1 MDFSLSKQEPRYGG
15 ERSQRDPDF
24 FFFFFFCSLS
34 LLPSE
39 EVPLSL
45 P

>member
-1 MDFSLSKQEPRYGG
+1 MEFSLSKQEPRYGG

-24 FFFFFFCSLS
+24 FFFGSLS

-39 EVPLSL
+39 EVPLSF